1 MATKSLKEVYG
12 YKNKARKLTSNG
24 LRRMILSEMSSLL
37 LEQDE
42 DGKEAAGKVGDPPKS
57 TPFDKK
63 TSFVGVDAVEVV
75 NQLLSGDDD
84 APILAA
90 MKGKWFE
97 TTGDA
102 AKAWAEKIGPDE
114 LVARIQ
120 AVGPKIPAS
129 GLAKKDMPFLPGPPD
144 ATGDVADVKDALEP
158 GGKYNVDFLETITR
172 GIDRLVTEKVDPPA
186 PNTLKPGT
194 PETEEFMTGG
204 HEEKDGKEK
213 DDIIAIELGGGFPAA
228 DAKPTQTN
236 ILVYKGLG
244 MAMNGI
250 EGGDLDAYASLNN
263 EILDGHHRWAATMLS
278 NPGADIGTVARVDLE
293 KLGTKETLKY
303 LTAIGNALGNATKT
317 ESRYCSEDTVIMERW
332 NKLAGLLNG

>member
-1 MATKSLKEVYG
+1 MARKSLKEVYG
-12 YKNKARKLTSNG
+12 FGSKKSASKKLTPNK
-24 LRRMILSEMSSLL
+24 LRRLILNEVATVLREQEESS
-37 LEQDE
+37 
-42 DGKEAAGKVGDPPKS
+42 GKLGDSPKG
-57 TPFDKK
+57 TAFDRK
-63 TSFVGVDAVEVV
+63 TSFAGVDAVEVV

-97 TTGDA
+97 TSGAD
-102 AKAWAEKIGPDE
+102 AKAWAEKIGPE
-114 LVARIQ
+114 KLVTRIQ
-120 AVGPKIPAS
+120 AVGPKIPAT

-144 ATGDVADVKDALEP
+144 ATGDVADVKDALQP
-158 GGKYNVDFLETITR
+158 GGKYNVDFIESLTR
-172 GIDRLVTEKVDPPA
+172 GIDHLMTEKVDAPA
-186 PNTLKPGT
+186 PNTMAPGKD
-194 PETEEFMTGG
+194 ETEEFMKSGLN
-204 HEEKDGKEK
+204 DGKPN
-213 DDIIAIELGGGFPAA
+213 DDKIGIELGGGFPAA

-278 NPGADIGTVARVDLE
+278 NPDANIGTVARVDLE
-293 KLGTKETLKY
+293 TLGTKETLKY

-317 ESRYCSEDTVIMERW
+317 ESRFKGDDLVMERW
-332 NKLAGLLNG
+332 QRLAGLLKD

>member
-1 MATKSLKEVYG
+1 MATKSLAELYG
-12 YKNKARKLTSNG
+12 FKKPSSAKKLNARG
-24 LRRMILSEMSSLL
+24 LRNLILREYRNLSEG
-37 LEQDE
+37 EE
-42 DGKEAAGKVGDPPKS
+42 GGGKVGDPPRG
-57 TPFDKK
+57 TAFDRK

-102 AKAWAEKIGPDE
+102 AKAWAEKIGPDK

-120 AVGPKIPAS
+120 AVGPKIPAT

-144 ATGDVADVKDALEP
+144 ATGDVADVKDALDP
-158 GGKYNVDFLETITR
+158 GGKYNVDFIETLTR
-172 GIDRLVTEKVDPPA
+172 GIDHLMTEKIEAPA
-186 PNTLKPGT
+186 PNEMTPGT
-194 PETEEFMTGG
+194 PETEEFMTSG
-204 HEEKDGKEK
+204 HEEKDGKAK
-213 DDIIAIELGGGFPAA
+213 DDVIGIELGGGFPAG

-250 EGGDLDAYASLNN
+250 EGGDLDAYASLDN

-278 NPGADIGTVARVDLE
+278 NPDANIGTVARVDL
-293 KLGTKETLKY
+293 KTLGTKETLKY

-317 ESRYCSEDTVIMERW
+317 ESARRSGDDVIVERW
-332 NKLAGLLNG
+332 QKLAGLLQG